1 MTIDRF
7 DNRNIA
13 ISAYGKI
20 SGAEARENR
29 ASAARAKNTD
39 RVSIKT
45 TDFEEQI
52 NKAKSDI
59 SRGVDSFDNEKRVS
73 ALKSAVK
80 DGTYEVS
87 SRDVARSILGY

>member
-29 ASAARAKNTD
+29 ATAIRAKKKY
-39 RVSIKT
+39 RPR
-45 TDFEEQI
+45 F
-52 NKAKSDI
+52 NK
-59 SRGVDSFDNEKRVS
+59 DNRF
-73 ALKSAVK
+73 
-80 DGTYEVS
+80 
-87 SRDVARSILGY
+87 